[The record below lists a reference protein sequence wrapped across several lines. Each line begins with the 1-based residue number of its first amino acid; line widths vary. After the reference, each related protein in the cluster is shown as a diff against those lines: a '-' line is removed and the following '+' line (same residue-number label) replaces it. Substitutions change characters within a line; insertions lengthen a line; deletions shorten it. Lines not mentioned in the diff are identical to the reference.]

1 MENRELAALHSKLI
15 IYRNGLQNAK
25 AKGDL
30 DKAREWLEGIA
41 SLKREIAHHRTAA
54 PTGKSS

>member
-1 MENRELAALHSKLI
+1 MDNRELAALHSKLV
-15 IYRNGLQNAK
+15 IYRNGLQSAK

-41 SLKREIAHHRTAA
+41 SLMREIAHQRSAA
-54 PTGKSS
+54 TSSKS

>member
-1 MENRELAALHSKLI
+1 MDNRELAALHSKLV
-15 IYRNGLQNAK
+15 IYRNGLQSAK

-41 SLKREIAHHRTAA
+41 SLTREIAHQRSAA
-54 PTGKSS
+54 TSSKS

>member
-1 MENRELAALHSKLI
+1 MDNRELAALHSKLI

-41 SLKREIAHHRTAA
+41 SLKREIAHQRGTV
-54 PTGKSS
+54 PSSKG

>member
-1 MENRELAALHSKLI
+1 MDKRELAALHSKLI

-30 DKAREWLEGIA
+30 DKARQWLEGIA
-41 SLKREIAHHRTAA
+41 ALKRQIARRDDV
-54 PTGKSS
+54 PSPPKS

>member
-1 MENRELAALHSKLI
+1 MDKRELAALHSKLI

-30 DKAREWLEGIA
+30 DKARQWLEGIA
-41 SLKREIAHHRTAA
+41 ALKRQIAHRGDV
-54 PTGKSS
+54 PSPPKS